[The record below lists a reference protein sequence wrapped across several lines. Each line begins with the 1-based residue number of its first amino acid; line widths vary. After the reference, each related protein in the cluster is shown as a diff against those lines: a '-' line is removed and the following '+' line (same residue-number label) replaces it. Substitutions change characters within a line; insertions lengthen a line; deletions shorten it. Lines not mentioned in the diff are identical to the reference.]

1 MKTLYSVIKSQ
12 KAQALECI
20 KGLGSEAKFRI
31 SAQQKSLDID
41 IYSISY
47 NAIVVVENTEVN
59 YKFYSEHCYTRAYD
73 GKLYLVV
80 PMWVAH
86 LKEFYSQLTWEG
98 DVPEAS
104 ELSSLIDNI
113 KPETIVSFNNDY
125 LLAIGDTLLNTE
137 CLYSSLFERTAD
149 TPLWCFRE
157 LKRLNDG
164 TYTPLPKQ
172 ALKLLSK
179 EQIDV
184 VMSYFPHLSSCQEGL
199 IAYTQSPEKGEA
211 DVQTPIKPGKFLAK
225 VLPGIDNEVVKEFA
239 AFFSSTNGLRLVIEK
254 SKEAFQYAYIQ
265 LENSGSCMDGR
276 HSFSKCVVGGKWHHP
291 STAYYHDNNELHII
305 YAVNED
311 GKVVARCIGNA
322 ATKTHTRVYFDR
334 GVPDMMNKMHTL
346 LKKAG
351 WNPDEDLS
359 GVVMSKLVTDSGEIV
374 CPYIDPGNV
383 GVEIYS
389 DHLVIGGN
397 VETDTESGLLK
408 EIEYVA
414 YCDCCN
420 EGIEECDDMYHT
432 YEDETVCSYC
442 CNNRYTTAF
451 DLREMHYTY
460 VSDGSSSIYTMSGTL
475 KLPYGNKLYDGD
487 IVVEVNACR
496 ELVHLDPDF
505 YQERMVANFEDCY
518 VDSLGHGIF
527 TDDMEK
533 FGLFYNYEV
542 EDICDIDSWAI
553 LDGELTRI
561 LPGHDLDSYSLDFSS
576 KGHDYPMLKCYTSK

>member
-1 MKTLYSVIKSQ
+1 MKTLFDVISSQ
-12 KAQALECI
+12 KSQALECV
-20 KGLGSEAKFRI
+20 KGLVGTCRI
-31 SAQQKSLDID
+31 TGQQKKLEID
-41 IYSISY
+41 IYSIGY
-47 NAIVVVENTEVN
+47 NTLIVVENADVN
-59 YKFYSEHCYTRAYD
+59 YSYRSEYCYTRVYD
-73 GKLYLVV
+73 NKLYITV

-86 LKEFYSQLTWEG
+86 LEEFYSKLTWEG
-98 DVPEAS
+98 DKPEAS
-104 ELSSLIDNI
+104 ELSSLIDDI

-125 LLAIGDTLLNTE
+125 LLAIGDTLLNPDI
-137 CLYSSLFERTAD
+137 LWASLFERTAD

-164 TYTPLPKQ
+164 TYVYLPKR

-179 EQIDV
+179 EQTDV

-211 DVQTPIKPGKFLAK
+211 DVQTTIKPGKFLAK
-225 VLPGIDNEVVKEFA
+225 VLPGIDNEVVKSFA
-239 AFFSSTNGLRLVIEK
+239 AVFSSTNGLRLVIEK

-265 LENSGSCMDGR
+265 LENSGSCMDAR
-276 HSFSKCVVGGKWHHP
+276 SPFSKCVVDGEWVHP
-291 STAYYHDNNELHII
+291 ATAYYHSENELHII

-311 GKVVARCIGNA
+311 GRVVARCIGNA

-334 GVPDMMNKMHTL
+334 GVPDMLNKMHTL

-351 WNPDEDLS
+351 WNPDEDGLS
-359 GVVMSKLVTDSGEIV
+359 GVVMSKLVVDSGEIV
-374 CPYIDPGNV
+374 CPYISPGNV
-383 GVEIYS
+383 GVEIHH

-397 VETDTESGLLK
+397 VESDIDSGLLK
-408 EIEYVA
+408 KVGYVA

-420 EGIEECDDMYHT
+420 EGIEECDDMHHT

-442 CNNRYTTAF
+442 CNDRYTTAF

-460 VSDGSSSIYTMSGTL
+460 VSDGSPSIYTMNGTL

-487 IVVEVNACR
+487 IVVEVNAYR

-505 YQERMVANFEDCY
+505 YQERMVANYEDCY
-518 VDSLGHGIF
+518 VDSLGHGIL
-527 TDDMEK
+527 TDDIEK

-542 EDICDIDSWAI
+542 GDICDIDSWAI

-561 LPGHDLDSYSLDFSS
+561 LPGHDLSNYQLDFSS
-576 KGHDYPMLKCYTSK
+576 EGQDYPMLKCYSSK